1 MFSHKNRDRV
11 NTLTLLMP
19 WIIVLAVFWIYPLFY
34 AIYISLTD
42 YQTLTNTATFVG
54 LANYENVFADSTFWT
69 ALKNTAIFTF
79 GTVPVTT
86 SIALVLASI
95 LNNKLIRF
103 KEFFRASYFLPTVT
117 SLVVI
122 ALIFSNLYARDGYI
136 NNILSMLGMPYPER
150 GWLLETSTA
159 LLSIMAMDVW
169 ISIGYYMILFLA
181 GMQSISEDLYDSAKL
196 NGARPIQQFFYI
208 TLPLVKPTL
217 LFVLVINT
225 IKSFQIFIEIFV
237 MTKGGPLD
245 STTTLVYMVFVNAF
259 EKSDMMGYA
268 SAIAFIL
275 FFILLV
281 FSYLQI
287 KFLRVKD

>member
-1 MFSHKNRDRV
+1 
-11 NTLTLLMP
+11 MP